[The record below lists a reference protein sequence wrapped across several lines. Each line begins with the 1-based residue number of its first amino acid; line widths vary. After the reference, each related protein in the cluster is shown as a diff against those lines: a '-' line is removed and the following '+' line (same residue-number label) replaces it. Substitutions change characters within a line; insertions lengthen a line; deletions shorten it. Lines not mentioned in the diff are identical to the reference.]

1 MAAGMPL
8 SGQTPVNS
16 CSGRVRS
23 EQGRTVETE
32 VGFIAADAVLS
43 QRGVARAARRARRRA
58 PGRAL
63 ALPGRVEHVA
73 VLNCLSSCACRAPK
87 RANLAICLV

>member
-1 MAAGMPL
+1 VAGAYTAAGMPL

-43 QRGVARAARRARRRA
+43 
-58 PGRAL
+58 
-63 ALPGRVEHVA
+63 
-73 VLNCLSSCACRAPK
+73 
-87 RANLAICLV
+87 